1 MCNKGANMKFDN
13 IEEGSS
19 SIGFRCPPEMRAGIE
34 AIAADEG
41 LSNSAVVKRAVLREL
56 RRKEESHAA

>member
-1 MCNKGANMKFDN
+1 MKFDTT
-13 IEEGSS
+13 EEGSS
-19 SIGFRCPPEMRAGIE
+19 SIAFHCPPEMRAGIE

-56 RRKEESHAA
+56 RKREAEHAA